1 MDKYDAGNDPY
12 CYPNT
17 PVLKNKL
24 GITDEKV
31 FEEAERKIT
40 EISIHDVKYSD
51 PPYGL
56 KYLKNLHAT
65 LFFELYDW
73 AGEIRD
79 VDISKGGTKFCIAL
93 RIVPE
98 TEKLFK

>member
-40 EISIHDVKYSD
+40 EISNMMLNILILLMV
-51 PPYGL
+51 
-56 KYLKNLHAT
+56 
-65 LFFELYDW
+65 
-73 AGEIRD
+73 
-79 VDISKGGTKFCIAL
+79 
-93 RIVPE
+93 
-98 TEKLFK
+98 